1 MGNPGETLLFQH
13 RKATFRAHALKSF
26 KKRIKIVVGR
36 LGGKVTE
43 FYHPLAGISL
53 SIGAFE
59 SSRGGNRN
67 VLAIARFAQAVPAGQ
82 LGACGR
88 ASDVSGRSPKILKK
102 LNLI

>member
-59 SSRGGNRN
+59 SSRGG
-67 VLAIARFAQAVPAGQ
+67 Q
-82 LGACGR
+82 LQRVGNSKIR
-88 ASDVSGRSPKILKK
+88 TSRSGRPVRCMRTGFGRFGQIPKDFEKA
-102 LNLI
+102 